1 MARSPGRVSFSRL
14 QWANKLAIA
23 SRSVRLAAG
32 ASRTVMTDWPTTTC
46 LGAWKMLAN
55 TFLACACGQDHRLGE
70 DGSQI

>member
-32 ASRTVMTDWPTTTC
+32 ASRTVMTDWPTTEDVGQH
-46 LGAWKMLAN
+46 LFGL
-55 TFLACACGQDHRLGE
+55 CGQDHRLGE